1 MQKGDMAMNGRS
13 VAPVVYLSLV
23 VLVLT
28 ACTAATPTP
37 QAQSPQSPDE
47 YLWHALD
54 WIETHAVFSGTV
66 SWTIIR
72 KEALAADPQTIPE
85 TYPVLCFALR
95 SLRDRN
101 AWLMVPD
108 ALTHT
113 YTGFDLIDNVVVMI
127 DPDGPAER
135 AGLRVG
141 DIIED
146 QSPRPSGYPPCTDEE
161 YCWSCTQVHLTVR
174 RAGQVEPL
182 WITITKVDDPGFDVG
197 GQPNGRRLES
207 QLSAVGYLE
216 LPYETGSHRPYA
228 GTVHQF
234 MRKID
239 RTPVCGWI
247 IDLRRTIGGDIW
259 TYLAA
264 LGPILGE
271 GDVGGFLYLDRTR
284 ELWTYR
290 DGQVFWDGEQRGE
303 SFVEGAIYQPK
314 HAMPPVAL
322 LIGPGTMAAGELVV
336 VAFQGYPNVRTFG
349 ETTSGAPRLILHTGL
364 SDGTVIF
371 VSGALAIDR
380 NGQPYT
386 GYLRADEY
394 VKTDWTQFG
403 TDQDPVLNAARDWL
417 QTQPECAP

>member
-1 MQKGDMAMNGRS
+1 MNVRS

-23 VLVLT
+23 ALVLT
-28 ACTAATPTP
+28 ACTATTPTP
-37 QAQSPQSPDE
+37 LAQSPQSPDE
-47 YLWHALD
+47 YLSNALD

-72 KEALAADPQTIPE
+72 RDALAADPRTIAE
-85 TYPVLCFALR
+85 THPILCLALR
-95 SLRDRN
+95 RLNDQN

-113 YTGFDLIDNVVVMI
+113 YTGFDVIDNTVVMI
-127 DPDGPAER
+127 DPEGPAER
-135 AGLRVG
+135 VGLRVG

-146 QSPRPSGYPPCTDEE
+146 QSPRPSGTPPCTDEE
-161 YCWSCTQVHLTVR
+161 ECWSCTQVHLTVR
-174 RAGQVEPL
+174 RAGQAESL

-197 GQPNGRRLES
+197 GQPAGRRLETNFG
-207 QLSAVGYLE
+207 AVGYLE
-216 LPYETGSHRPYA
+216 IPYDSGFHRSYP
-228 GTVHQF
+228 GVVQQL

-264 LGPILGE
+264 VGPILGE

-290 DGQVFWDGEQRGE
+290 DGQVFWDGERRGE
-303 SFVEGAIYQPK
+303 SFVEGGIYK
-314 HAMPPVAL
+314 LKRIMPPVAL
-322 LIGPGTMAAGELVV
+322 LTGPGTVAAGELVL
-336 VAFQGYPNVRTFG
+336 VAFQEYPNVRTFG
-349 ETTSGAPRLILHTGL
+349 EPTAGVPRLILHTEL
-364 SDGTVIF
+364 SDGTTIF

-380 NGQPYT
+380 NGDSYVGSMWP
-386 GYLRADEY
+386 AEK

-403 TDQDPVLNAARDWL
+403 TDQDSVLNAARDWL

>member
-1 MQKGDMAMNGRS
+1 MMNARFFS
-13 VAPVVYLSLV
+13 FIRFVCLVAI
-23 VLVLT
+23 LT
-28 ACTAATPTP
+28 ACASGSPGPT
-37 QAQSPQSPDE
+37 QLPQSPDE

-72 KEALAADPQTIPE
+72 RDALAADPRTIAE
-85 TYPVLCFALR
+85 THPILCLALR
-95 SLRDRN
+95 RLNDRN
-101 AWLMVPD
+101 AWLWVPAELQHD
-108 ALTHT
+108 YA
-113 YTGFDLIDNVVVMI
+113 GFDLIDNVVVMI
-127 DPDGPAER
+127 HPDGPAER

-146 QSPRPSGYPPCTDEE
+146 QSPRPSGPPPCTDEE
-161 YCWSCTQVHLTVR
+161 YCWSCTQLHLTVR

-182 WITITKVDDPGFDVG
+182 WITINKVEDPGFDYK
-197 GQPNGRRLES
+197 GQPAGRRLETD
-207 QLSAVGYLE
+207 QSAVGYLE
-216 LPYETGSHRPYA
+216 LPYETGSYRAYP
-228 GTVHQF
+228 GVVQQL

-239 RTPVCGWI
+239 RTPVCGWM

-264 LGPILGE
+264 IGPILGE

-290 DGQVFWDGEQRGE
+290 DGQVFWDGERRGE
-303 SFVEGAIYQPK
+303 SFVEGGIYQPK
-314 HAMPPVAL
+314 HAMAPVAL
-322 LIGPGTMAAGELVV
+322 LTGPGTMAAGELVL

-349 ETTSGAPRLILHTGL
+349 EPTSGAPRLILHTEL
-364 SDGTVIF
+364 SDGTWIF

-380 NGQPYT
+380 AGVPYAGQQRP
-386 GYLRADEY
+386 DEY

-417 QTQPECAP
+417 ETQPECAP